1 MAHVYQHSLL
11 ILNISQYI
19 RYLLH
24 QLYIQINLVRDI
36 ELHNWYLCKG
46 LLDPNSISYFADY
59 IRTWTDS
66 YKNDIGKI

>member
-1 MAHVYQHSLL
+1 VAHVYQHSLL
-11 ILNISQYI
+11 ILNISQYF

-36 ELHNWYLCKG
+36 ELYNWHLCKG
-46 LLDPNSISYFADY
+46 LLDPHLISYFADY

-66 YKNDIGKI
+66 YKNDFGKI